1 MKMKHKKKRP
11 DSAIRCPTCGSTMI
25 LRSAD
30 GIYRDN
36 PDHTMLYVCKHYPEC
51 DTYMRTYPG
60 TGIPM
65 GMPANRE
72 LRALRIEAHRYFDQL
87 YLGGIMSKKDA
98 YLWLAELLQ
107 VPLSQAHISFLG
119 EYYCRKVMEESKK
132 LLEGYSFRRKGT
144 AVSMREGAAV
154 S

>member
-1 MKMKHKKKRP
+1 MKHKKKKP
-11 DSAIRCPTCGSTMI
+11 DSAIRCPNCGSTMV

-30 GIYRDN
+30 GIYREN

-51 DTYMRTYPG
+51 DTYVRTYPG
-60 TGIPM
+60 TGVPM

-72 LRALRIEAHRYFDQL
+72 LRALRIEAHKYFDQL
-87 YLGGIMSKKDA
+87 YLSGIMSKKEA
-98 YLWLAELLQ
+98 YLWLADLLQ

-119 EYYCRKVMEESKK
+119 EYYCRKVMQESQKV
-132 LLEGYSFRRKGT
+132 LETASPHRKEAET
-144 AVSMREGAAV
+144 STREGAAV